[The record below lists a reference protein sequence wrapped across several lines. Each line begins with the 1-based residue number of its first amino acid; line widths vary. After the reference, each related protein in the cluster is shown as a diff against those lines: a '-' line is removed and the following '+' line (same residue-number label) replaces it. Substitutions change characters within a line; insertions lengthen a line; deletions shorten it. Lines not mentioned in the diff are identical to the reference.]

1 MFGVSVAINL
11 PVKSLF
17 RQFTYSVSEEM
28 QFLDSGWRVV
38 VPFGGQKV
46 EGFVVERTPLPTES
60 QMLAKLK
67 QVEAVLGEEPWFD
80 QEMLATARW
89 TAKYYMCS
97 LAEAMRLFVPGKT
110 SIRRR
115 AIRDEKG
122 KLLYYTYA
130 QRLKEK
136 TVLAYAINDEGRKAL
151 DESLLNKRAK
161 QQQTALKFLAEQSER
176 LP

>member
-1 MFGVSVAINL
+1 MACSSTFWRTEGGGL
-11 PVKSLF
+11 CGG
-17 RQFTYSVSEEM
+17 TYAFADRAANAS
-28 QFLDSGWRVV
+28 
-38 VPFGGQKV
+38 
-46 EGFVVERTPLPTES
+46 
-60 QMLAKLK
+60 AKLK

-122 KLLYYTYA
+122 K
-130 QRLKEK
+130 
-136 TVLAYAINDEGRKAL
+136 
-151 DESLLNKRAK
+151 SLIIPMLNA
-161 QQQTALKFLAEQSER
+161 
-176 LP
+176 